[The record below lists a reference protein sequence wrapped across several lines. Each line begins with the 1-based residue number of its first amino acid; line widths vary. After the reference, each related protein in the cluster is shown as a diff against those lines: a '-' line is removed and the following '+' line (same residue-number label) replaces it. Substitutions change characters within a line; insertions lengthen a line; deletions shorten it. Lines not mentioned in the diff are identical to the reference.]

1 MIDVQADWS
10 GGIEALVEEANL
22 WLARLL
28 PAARASRPKDEV
40 NPRLVRHYTTQG
52 LLPAPRREGR
62 DARYGRLHLVA
73 LLALRRLMADGLSG
87 RALTAALVGQ
97 DEAGLEQLALE
108 GIVDREVQAGD
119 GDDNGALRYLRQLAV
134 MEAPRRARVVK
145 PRPPTPVPAAL
156 PEFLLEPR
164 KKVSQTTRVVV
175 RPDLELQIGQ
185 DFEWPETEPEWR
197 ALLKELGATLRDVQ
211 GEQVE

>member
-28 PAARASRPKDEV
+28 PADRALRPKDEV

-108 GIVDREVQAGD
+108 GIVAADVGPVSD
-119 GDDNGALRYLRQLAV
+119 DDNEALRYLRQLSV
-134 MEAPRRARVVK
+134 MGVSRPARVSRLSA
-145 PRPPTPVPAAL
+145 PAPVPAAL
-156 PEFLLEPR
+156 PDFVPGSQ

-197 ALLKELGATLRDVQ
+197 ALLGELGATLRDVQ
-211 GEQVE
+211 GEQD

>member
-28 PAARASRPKDEV
+28 PADRASRPKDEV

-62 DARYGRLHLVA
+62 DARYGRLHLMA

-87 RALTAALVGQ
+87 RALIAALGGQ

-108 GIVDREVQAGD
+108 GVLEGTKGPADRE
-119 GDDNGALRYLRQLAV
+119 DNEALGYLRQLAV

-175 RPDLELQIGQ
+175 RPDLELQIGR
-185 DFEWPETEPEWR
+185 DFKWPTTEPEWR
-197 ALLKELGATLRDVQ
+197 ALLQELGATLRDVWGQ
-211 GEQVE
+211 QE

>member
-28 PAARASRPKDEV
+28 PADRASRPKDEV

-87 RALTAALVGQ
+87 RALTAALGGQ

-108 GIVDREVQAGD
+108 GIVAADVGPSSD
-119 GDDNGALRYLRQLAV
+119 DDNEALRYLRQLSV
-134 MEAPRRARVVK
+134 MEVSSPARVS
-145 PRPPTPVPAAL
+145 RLSAPVPAHAAL
-156 PEFLLEPR
+156 PDFLLGSQR
-164 KKVSQTTRVVV
+164 KVSQTTRVVV

-185 DFEWPETEPEWR
+185 DFGWPETESEWR
-197 ALLKELGATLRDVQ
+197 ALLKELGATLRDVRGQ
-211 GEQVE
+211 QE